1 MLKNLRAPVLAAS
14 FMLYS
19 ASAMAGGVSVV
30 ELVVNGGFETGDFSG
45 WTQFPNAG
53 SQAISSVNPSSGSF
67 SANLIGTGA
76 PTNSLIKA
84 ANVGIGLVSAGQQVD
99 ISFDMRGSTADGGV
113 VFAEFFSEVSGGG
126 TSAAEILSG
135 GPLFP
140 NADPDVWTTF
150 TFTAF
155 AGPDVS
161 GGITLQLG
169 AVCGG
174 APSCV
179 SDIYFDNVSMT
190 TVVPVPG
197 AVWLF
202 GSALGLLGL
211 RKRLSA

>member
-1 MLKNLRAPVLAAS
+1 MLNKFRAPVVAAGL
-14 FMLYS
+14 MLCS
-19 ASAMAGGVSVV
+19 ATAMAGNI
-30 ELVVNGGFETGDFSG
+30 ELVVNGGFESGDFTG
-45 WTQFPNAG
+45 WTQFPNLG
-53 SQAISSVNPSSGSF
+53 TQAISGVNPSSGAF
-67 SANLIGTGA
+67 SANLVSTGQ

-84 ANVGIGLVSAGQQVD
+84 ANVGIGTVTAGMQVD
-99 ISFDMRGSTADGGV
+99 ISFDMRGTVADGGV
-113 VFAEFFSEVSGGG
+113 VFAEFFSELDGGG
-126 TSAAEILSG
+126 VSSAEILSG

-140 NADPDVWTTF
+140 NADPDTWTTF
-150 TFTAF
+150 TFTTF

-174 APSCV
+174 APTCV
-179 SDIYFDNVSMT
+179 SDIYFDNVSM

-211 RKRLSA
+211 RKRFA